1 MKLFKAEMRAECL
14 ILSLTLVAAAAATT
28 FKNMNGEYLIGN
40 PNLQSATQ
48 FSTNF
53 SDRLGVEYF
62 DVYSDPITTK

>member
-1 MKLFKAEMRAECL
+1 MRAECL
-14 ILSLTLVAAAAATT
+14 ILSLTLAAAAAAAATT